1 MESQELRSV
10 NMKKK
15 QYQIV
20 HFLITLLFSPL
31 FYRSLD
37 KSVVFTMLVILLLNS
52 TSFYFLKN
60 YHGRKKLFPL
70 FQIIWD
76 ISVILVFFWLF
87 K

>member
-1 MESQELRSV
+1 
-10 NMKKK
+10 
-15 QYQIV
+15 
-20 HFLITLLFSPL
+20 
-31 FYRSLD
+31 
-37 KSVVFTMLVILLLNS
+37 MLVILLLNS

>member
-60 YHGRKKLFPL
+60 YHGRKNFFLYFKLFG
-70 FQIIWD
+70 
-76 ISVILVFFWLF
+76 ISV
-87 K
+87 